1 MLPDS
6 GTLTERGAGYAF
18 YWQGKPSTEK
28 RESEVGF
35 AIKSDIKLTEFP
47 IGHSDRIMTL
57 RLSIGK
63 NRYLH
68 LISAYAPTMQHTETT
83 KNAFYQELSDILHTI
98 RACDKTIIMG
108 DFNARVGR
116 DYSTWVSV
124 LCKHGIGNAN
134 SNGNL
139 LLSLCSEHKLR
150 ITNTQFQLPNKLKT
164 TWRHARSRHWHL
176 DYIITKQS
184 DAPDFRVTRVM
195 RGADCWTDDRLL
207 VARVKLHIKKPT
219 RKNGSKVLKK
229 YCVARLK
236 EEETA
241 DTFRESVESQLPDID
256 DTNWDSRLCSIVP
269 KPYLVISSITTKT
282 GLMITTQKYANW

>member
-1 MLPDS
+1 MRDIRTTCHTLRLTHVQGNRQAPCGRIVSCSGALNDSPGNVRPERSTAIVARELQRYNIDIAALTETRLPDS
-6 GTLTERGAGYAF
+6 GTLTERGAGYTF

-28 RESEVGF
+28 RESGVGF
-35 AIKSDIKLTEFP
+35 AIESDIKLTEFP
-47 IGHSDRIMTL
+47 IGYSDRIMTL
-57 RLSIGK
+57 RLSIGR

-83 KNAFYQELSDILHTI
+83 KNAFYQELSDVLHTI

-124 LCKHGIGNAN
+124 LGKHGIGNAN

-164 TWRHARSRHWHL
+164 TKMQPFPCLA
-176 DYIITKQS
+176 
-184 DAPDFRVTRVM
+184 
-195 RGADCWTDDRLL
+195 
-207 VARVKLHIKKPT
+207 
-219 RKNGSKVLKK
+219 
-229 YCVARLK
+229 
-236 EEETA
+236 
-241 DTFRESVESQLPDID
+241 
-256 DTNWDSRLCSIVP
+256 
-269 KPYLVISSITTKT
+269 
-282 GLMITTQKYANW
+282 